1 MHHLYPLAKG
11 DPLCPLGF
19 HPQVR
24 WPTRCK
30 RCFRD
35 YKEHGGKRREEPS
48 ASLKKS
54 DTTSS
59 TPTLSTW
66 NSSNEN
72 TRSWYSSSNLAL
84 EKDSKSNSISSKEFT
99 NPSSWESTPDLSTLN
114 DDTQANI
121 PTVNLKL
128 PKRKAKP
135 IEAGHRTVSDSFSI
149 KQDKTITKD
158 LFNKNDS
165 LATRAKKLQAM
176 KDTSFDKSKRIHIK
190 EIKSITEDT
199 TNSSDHDVQ
208 FLIQV
213 KKAPVKQSSKESSED
228 DDTISLAGTETTDTT
243 LVGDNDNEYKDQI
256 ESLRKELETMQTK
269 CERLEKEKSNI
280 LLRRLISMDSPPSK
294 SSSTELLKLQ
304 QKCNELQTHLDDYKD
319 EKKILSLKVKEL
331 EEELESRPTA
341 QQAQKIA
348 DELRSKLLAAETL
361 CEELMDENED
371 MKKEMRDLEEEM
383 EEMQDN
389 FREDQADE
397 YTSLKKELEQTTKN
411 CRILSFKLRKTE
423 RKAEQLET
431 EKAEVEKKLN
441 VSGGQSTTNYLEK
454 IKNLE
459 KELSTAN
466 EKTEALQKEIQEFK
480 TKSTAKKKAPM
491 LGSIGRLSSD
501 GKVSRESLTRGGSQ
515 EDPVQLLRDLQDS
528 MEREADL
535 REQLKFAEEEMKI
548 TKKSH
553 MYPIE
558 LPTYRKPIPLVLF
571 HKINVGVQTEMQVF
585 NEKCDTSDLKQFIDG
600 LCQTDNINSISKE
613 IQVSKIDIV
622 DNSCQINVDVVHS
635 AAQTDIERKDWS
647 LFKFPPVL
655 KPLQRYQLTTSM
667 LVQPKGFSPMATL
680 LTPMGRKLSPTNN
693 RLSVNSSTE
702 KDEGISDDEDVS
714 EIKLQLELS
723 EQEASVLRKKVE
735 ELEAENERIKK
746 KSKDLQDKLATAKP
760 RKSLFS
766 SDKDSEKVKALE
778 EDLKAAKK
786 NLGEKEKECERLQA
800 ELNSNKKR
808 SMEFQKIKSVDLDQ
822 HTLDLKRQLEVIEQE
837 ASVLRTRVQNYE
849 NENEKLLQENK
860 RLQLTRGSK
869 NLKTDKA
876 IDKYI
881 DQIATLEVQLDE
893 ANMKIKELEDK
904 SSSNDNVENLKLK
917 VIENER
923 DNLANTLTK
932 LKQDSSKA
940 FNDRIVKKPSELTSK
955 SQLKTMVNDLENE
968 ISEILV
974 VLNNSEVAKG
984 KLEKELKELKA
995 TGNNTREKE
1004 STLKSNLDELKQKL
1018 SLMEKEIKSE
1028 KANFTKEKQKNEDL
1042 NKKLQKSKD
1051 SLSTLNEEN
1060 EKNKNEVNKYKSGY
1074 EKIFEEKNTL
1084 SEELSRVKTELGSAN
1099 VVTENYQKIKTDLDS
1114 KVKELSNMKAEL
1126 NNKTKEFESV
1136 AKKLEVLE
1144 KEHKVLKEKQ
1154 TTYEKAKK
1162 SEIRDLENKIEEE
1175 KIKHKQKEDEHIES
1189 SKKLKND
1196 NTKLNSQI
1204 EDLTNNVLCLE
1215 STIKSKN
1222 MLIEKLEESLQ
1233 KEKTEHSTKNKTEA
1247 KQIQELREEVTKYKA
1262 NIAEMEKS
1270 LEAANSNKKN
1280 LEDKLR
1286 KSENESKTDKVK
1298 LEKAI
1303 SDLDIDLQNERKKIE
1318 ILKGNYEKET
1328 KNRELEL
1335 GILRNKIKS
1344 LEANSGMGTKKMAEI
1359 KREYQDQIEK
1369 LETQMSKEKKQY
1381 SELTSKYEILEEEH
1395 VVTKAKLVAEIES
1408 VKNQLSTVK
1417 KEMEVVEG
1425 ELQTVRDTYNTKQDA
1440 WIKEKL
1446 QIQEKLKDYERHSH
1460 NGNDFEKTR
1469 LKSLLE
1475 EAQSELDQL
1484 KKELEIATDQMDYM
1498 RKENDELRKKLDDF
1512 DKVSK
1517 IQRNISAD
1525 SSAMG
1530 KEIKELK
1537 IRLENAD
1544 KSKKSEMAE
1553 FKLRYE
1559 NQIHVIN
1566 EELRSLQS
1574 QVTRF
1579 KRERDTYKHMLEGAQ
1594 KTISDLKANPV
1605 KSTKENQN
1613 PASTYD
1619 EMEEYRNKVATLEQ
1633 QISCMEDE
1641 LSEARLEGSKLK
1653 TELISERSTYEVKL
1667 SELHSRV
1674 NELEEEKILS
1684 SGRTKIAGLRTRMEL
1699 AWQKEREEQQRLLQ
1713 ETATLARDLRQTL
1726 YEVERERDKE
1736 KLEAKRKIDQLKK
1749 TTEEEQEETK
1759 RKLTELQCDLLELRD
1774 AHAKLRTT
1782 NEKLRREKERQE
1794 KEREEMKNI
1803 IQGRRRG
1810 DQEDDR
1816 KVNAVIEQIDSLI
1829 QIVPDLVGSVEE
1841 VTSPYT
1847 PTPPRRTKGLKSRES
1862 SPAIEGRDSKE
1873 SSVVRDDKQQQF
1885 KSTLHRLIQAA
1896 DDLKRFQK
1904 LGEEDRERERI
1915 KRVMGMRRATSTE
1928 HDNTD
1933 ISTRKRNYTKN
1944 GTTSASS
1951 LHRRSLSL
1959 EQTSV
1964 LHEESIWKG
1973 DTDSMS
1979 SMQSLESSDVE
1990 GRYNKRDVSLDSRLS
2005 GGSTQSDATAHDK
2018 KKKKSLMGK
2027 LKKFTKSRSIDDQD
2041 PGTFSSNEG
2050 LSSKPSSNTDVSE
2063 DPRGSK
2069 RDLKD
2074 RLAGIFKRGGSSSRS
2089 NSLERQSKQK
2099 DNTSSTQRPLMRT
2112 GSNTNVS
2119 SISSKEVK
2127 RSK

>member
-35 YKEHGGKRREEPS
+35 YKEHGGKRREEPTTT
-48 ASLKKS
+48 LKKS

-59 TPTLSTW
+59 TPSLSTW
-66 NSSNEN
+66 SSGNEN

-84 EKDSKSNSISSKEFT
+84 ENDSKLNSINSKEFS
-99 NPSSWESTPDLSTLN
+99 NPSSWESTPDLSSLN
-114 DDTQANI
+114 DDTHANI
-121 PTVNLKL
+121 PTISLKL

-135 IEAGHRTVSDSFSI
+135 LEAIRTVSDSFSI
-149 KQDKTITKD
+149 KQDKPAINKD

-165 LATRAKKLQAM
+165 LATRAKKLQAI
-176 KDTSFDKSKRIHIK
+176 KDSSFDKSKRIHIK
-190 EIKSITEDT
+190 DIKTITEDQ
-199 TNSSDHDVQ
+199 TNTSDNDVQ

-213 KKAPVKQSSKESSED
+213 KKAPVKHNSKESLED
-228 DDTISLAGTETTDTT
+228 DDAVSLAGTETTDTT
-243 LVGDNDNEYKDQI
+243 LVGDSSEYKDEI
-256 ESLRKELETMQTK
+256 ESLRKELETTKIK

-280 LLRRLISMDSPPSK
+280 LLRRLISMDSSSSK
-294 SSSTELLKLQ
+294 STSAELLKLQ
-304 QKCNELQTHLDDYKD
+304 QKCNELQNHLDDYKD
-319 EKKILSLKVKEL
+319 EKKILGLKVKEL
-331 EEELESRPTA
+331 EDELESRPTA

-423 RKAEQLET
+423 RKVEQLET
-431 EKAEVEKKLN
+431 EKAEAEKKFN
-441 VSGGQSTTNYLEK
+441 TSGGQNTANYIEK

-459 KELSTAN
+459 KELSSAN

-480 TKSTAKKKAPM
+480 IKSTTKKKAPM
-491 LGSIGRLSSD
+491 LGTIGRLSSD

-535 REQLKFAEEEMKI
+535 REQLKFAEEEAQNLR
-548 TKKSH
+548 KKASR
-553 MYPIE
+553 IE
-558 LPTYRKPIPLVLF
+558 DDNESLVL
-571 HKINVGVQTEMQVF
+571 Q
-585 NEKCDTSDLKQFIDG
+585 LK
-600 LCQTDNINSISKE
+600 K
-613 IQVSKIDIV
+613 
-622 DNSCQINVDVVHS
+622 
-635 AAQTDIERKDWS
+635 
-647 LFKFPPVL
+647 
-655 KPLQRYQLTTSM
+655 
-667 LVQPKGFSPMATL
+667 MATKARS
-680 LTPMGRKLSPTNN
+680 RKLSPTNN

-702 KDEGISDDEDVS
+702 KDEGISDDEDLS

-735 ELEAENERIKK
+735 ELEAENERVKR
-746 KSKDLQDKLATAKP
+746 KSKDLQDKLASAKP
-760 RKSLFS
+760 RKGLFS
-766 SDKDSEKVKALE
+766 TDKETEKVKTLE
-778 EDLKAAKK
+778 DELKTIKK
-786 NLGEKEKECERLQA
+786 NLSEKEKECERLQS
-800 ELNSNKKR
+800 EINVNRKR
-808 SMEFQKIKSVDLDQ
+808 SVELQKIKSVDLDQ

-860 RLQLTRGSK
+860 KLQLTRASK
-869 NLKTDKA
+869 NVKADKSV
-876 IDKYI
+876 DKYI
-881 DQIATLEVQLDE
+881 DQIATLEVELSE
-893 ANMKIKELEDK
+893 ANMKIKELEAK
-904 SSSNDNVENLKLK
+904 SASSDNVENLKLK
-917 VIENER
+917 LIENER
-923 DNLANTLTK
+923 DNLSNTLTK
-932 LKQDSSKA
+932 LKQDSLKA
-940 FNDRIVKKPSELTSK
+940 FGDRTVKKPNELTSK

-968 ISEILV
+968 ISEMLV
-974 VLNNSEVAKG
+974 VLNNSETAKSR
-984 KLEKELKELKA
+984 LAKELSNLKM
-995 TGNNTREKE
+995 GENPNE
-1004 STLKSNLDELKQKL
+1004 STSKNNLDELKRKL
-1018 SLMEKEIKSE
+1018 SSLEKEVKNE
-1028 KANFTKEKQKNEDL
+1028 KASLFKEKQKSEDL
-1042 NKKLQKSKD
+1042 NKKLQKTKD
-1051 SLSTLNEEN
+1051 TLTSVTEEN
-1060 EKNKNEVNKYKSGY
+1060 ERNKSNY
-1074 EKIFEEKNTL
+1074 EKMLSEKNTL
-1084 SEELSRVKTELGSAN
+1084 SAELSKVKTELSSASSIN
-1099 VVTENYQKIKTDLDS
+1099 ENYKKIKADLDS
-1114 KVKELSNMKAEL
+1114 KIKELSNMKNEL
-1126 NNKTKEFESV
+1126 NNKTKE
-1136 AKKLEVLE
+1136 LENLE
-1144 KEHKVLKEKQ
+1144 KEHKNMQEKQ
-1154 TTYEKAKK
+1154 ASLEKSKK
-1162 SEIRDLENKIEEE
+1162 SEIKQLESKIEEE
-1175 KIKHKQKEDEHIES
+1175 RKKN
-1189 SKKLKND
+1189 KLKENEMLELSE
-1196 NTKLNSQI
+1196 KLKMDKNKLSTQI
-1204 EDLTNNVLCLE
+1204 EDLSNNVLCLE

-1247 KQIQELREEVTKYKA
+1247 KQIQELRDEIEKHKT
-1262 NIAEMEKS
+1262 NIGEAEKKLQS
-1270 LEAANSNKKN
+1270 ATSSKKN
-1280 LEDKLR
+1280 LEEKLK
-1286 KSENESKTDKVK
+1286 KSETEWRADKTNM
-1298 LEKAI
+1298 EKTI
-1303 SDLDIDLQNERKKIE
+1303 SDLELSIQNEKKKTDL
-1318 ILKGNYEKET
+1318 LKANYEKET
-1328 KNRELEL
+1328 KNKELEL

-1344 LEANSGMGTKKMAEI
+1344 LEANSGMGTKKMTEI

-1369 LETQMSKEKKQY
+1369 LESQLSKEKKQY
-1381 SELTSKYEILEEEH
+1381 SELTSKYEVLEEEH
-1395 VVTKAKLVAEIES
+1395 VVTKAKLVAEIEA
-1408 VKNQLSTVK
+1408 VNNQLSSVK
-1417 KEMEVVEG
+1417 KEMDVLEG
-1425 ELQTVRDTYNTKQDA
+1425 ELQTVRETYNSKQDA
-1440 WIKEKL
+1440 WLKEKL
-1446 QIQEKLKDYERHSH
+1446 QLQEKSKNSS
-1460 NGNDFEKTR
+1460 NDLEKART
-1469 LKSLLE
+1469 KSLLE
-1475 EAQSELDQL
+1475 EAQSELDQV
-1484 KKELEIATDQMDYM
+1484 KKEIDVANDQMDYM
-1498 RKENDELRKKLDDF
+1498 RRENDELRKKLDDF

-1517 IQRNISAD
+1517 IQRTISAD

-1530 KEIKELK
+1530 REIKELK
-1537 IRLENAD
+1537 IKLENAD

-1566 EELRSLQS
+1566 DELRSLQT
-1574 QVTRF
+1574 QVSRF

-1594 KTISDLKANPV
+1594 KTISDLKANPS
-1605 KSTKENQN
+1605 KISKEHPN
-1613 PASTYD
+1613 AATTLDDLD
-1619 EMEEYRNKVATLEQ
+1619 EFRNKVATLEQ

-1736 KLEAKRKIDQLKK
+1736 KLEGKRKVDQLKK
-1749 TTEEEQEETK
+1749 ITEEEQEETK

-1782 NEKLRREKERQE
+1782 NEKLRREKERHE
-1794 KEREEMKNI
+1794 REREEMKTI
-1803 IQGRRRG
+1803 IQGRRKV

-1816 KVNAVIEQIDSLI
+1816 KLNAVMEQIDNLM
-1829 QIVPDLVGSVEE
+1829 QMMPDLIGNGGE
-1841 VTSPYT
+1841 VASPYT
-1847 PTPPRRTKGLKSRES
+1847 PTPPRRVKGPKSRES
-1862 SPAIEGRDSKE
+1862 SPGFEGRNSKE

-1885 KSTLHRLIQAA
+1885 KSTLHRLVEAA
-1896 DDLKRFQK
+1896 DELKRFQK

-1933 ISTRKRNYTKN
+1933 INARKRNYSKN
-1944 GTTSASS
+1944 GSSSSTTS

-1964 LHEESIWKG
+1964 IQEQNIWK
-1973 DTDSMS
+1973 DA
-1979 SMQSLESSDVE
+1979 E

-2005 GGSTQSDATAHDK
+2005 GGSTQSDATAQEK
-2018 KKKKSLMGK
+2018 KKKKGLMGK
-2027 LKKFTKSRSIDDQD
+2027 LKKLTKSRSIDDQD
-2041 PGTFSSNEG
+2041 PGTFSSTEG
-2050 LSSKPSSNTDVSE
+2050 LSSKPSSNTDLHE

-2074 RLAGIFKRGGSSSRS
+2074 RLTGIFKKSGSSSRS
-2089 NSLERQSKQK
+2089 NSLERQAKQK
-2099 DNTSSTQRPLMRT
+2099 DNTSSTQRPLMRA
-2112 GSNTNVS
+2112 GSNTN
-2119 SISSKEVK
+2119 ISPANSKTETK
-2127 RSK
+2127 RTK

>member
-35 YKEHGGKRREEPS
+35 YKEHGGKRREEPTTT
-48 ASLKKS
+48 LKKS

-59 TPTLSTW
+59 TPSLSTW
-66 NSSNEN
+66 SSGNEN

-84 EKDSKSNSISSKEFT
+84 ENDSKLNSINSKEFS
-99 NPSSWESTPDLSTLN
+99 NPSSWESTPDLSSLN
-114 DDTQANI
+114 DDTHANI
-121 PTVNLKL
+121 PTISLKL

-135 IEAGHRTVSDSFSI
+135 LEAIRTVSDSFSI
-149 KQDKTITKD
+149 KQDKPAINKD

-165 LATRAKKLQAM
+165 LATRAKKLQAI
-176 KDTSFDKSKRIHIK
+176 KDSSFDKSKRIHIK
-190 EIKSITEDT
+190 DIKTITEDQ
-199 TNSSDHDVQ
+199 TNTSDND
-208 FLIQV
+208 V
-213 KKAPVKQSSKESSED
+213 KKAPVKHNSKESLED
-228 DDTISLAGTETTDTT
+228 DDAVSLAGTETTDTT
-243 LVGDNDNEYKDQI
+243 LVGDSSEYKDEI
-256 ESLRKELETMQTK
+256 ESLRKELETTKIK

-280 LLRRLISMDSPPSK
+280 LLRRLISMDSSSSK
-294 SSSTELLKLQ
+294 STSAELLKLQ
-304 QKCNELQTHLDDYKD
+304 QKCNELQNHLDDYKD
-319 EKKILSLKVKEL
+319 EKKILGLKVKEL
-331 EEELESRPTA
+331 EDELESRPTA

-423 RKAEQLET
+423 RKVEQLET
-431 EKAEVEKKLN
+431 EKAEAEKKFN
-441 VSGGQSTTNYLEK
+441 TSGGQNTANYIEK

-459 KELSTAN
+459 KELSSAN

-480 TKSTAKKKAPM
+480 IKSTTKKKAPM
-491 LGSIGRLSSD
+491 LGTIGRLSSD

-535 REQLKFAEEEMKI
+535 REQLKFAEEETMV
-548 TKKSH
+548 TNRRH
-553 MYPIE
+553 VYPVE

-571 HKINVGVQTEMQVF
+571 HTINVGVQTDEV
-585 NEKCDTSDLKQFIDG
+585 S
-600 LCQTDNINSISKE
+600 SKNV
-613 IQVSKIDIV
+613 QVSRISFV
-622 DNSCQINVDVVHS
+622 DNFCQISVDVVDS
-635 AAQTDIERKDWS
+635 SVQTSEWS
-647 LFKFPPVL
+647 PDVVIVPTL

-667 LVQPKGFSPMATL
+667 FVQPKGFSPMATL

-702 KDEGISDDEDVS
+702 KDEGISDDEDLS

-735 ELEAENERIKK
+735 ELEAENERVKR
-746 KSKDLQDKLATAKP
+746 KSKDLQDKLASAKP
-760 RKSLFS
+760 RKGLFS
-766 SDKDSEKVKALE
+766 TDKETEKVKTLE
-778 EDLKAAKK
+778 DELKTIKK
-786 NLGEKEKECERLQA
+786 NLSEKEKECERLQS
-800 ELNSNKKR
+800 EINVNRKR
-808 SMEFQKIKSVDLDQ
+808 SVELQKIKSVDLDQ

-860 RLQLTRGSK
+860 KLQLTRASK
-869 NLKTDKA
+869 NVKADKSV
-876 IDKYI
+876 DKYI
-881 DQIATLEVQLDE
+881 DQIATLEVELSE
-893 ANMKIKELEDK
+893 ANMKIKELEAK
-904 SSSNDNVENLKLK
+904 SASSDNVENLKLK
-917 VIENER
+917 LIENER
-923 DNLANTLTK
+923 DNLSNTLTK
-932 LKQDSSKA
+932 LKQDSLKA
-940 FNDRIVKKPSELTSK
+940 FGDRTVKKPNELTSK

-968 ISEILV
+968 ISEMLV
-974 VLNNSEVAKG
+974 VLNNSETAKSR
-984 KLEKELKELKA
+984 LAKELSNLKM
-995 TGNNTREKE
+995 GENPNE
-1004 STLKSNLDELKQKL
+1004 STSKNNLDELKRKL
-1018 SLMEKEIKSE
+1018 SSLEKEVKNE
-1028 KANFTKEKQKNEDL
+1028 KASLFKEKQKSEDL
-1042 NKKLQKSKD
+1042 NKKLQKTKD
-1051 SLSTLNEEN
+1051 TLTSVTEEN
-1060 EKNKNEVNKYKSGY
+1060 ERNKSNY
-1074 EKIFEEKNTL
+1074 EKMLSEKNTL
-1084 SEELSRVKTELGSAN
+1084 SAELSKVKTELSSASSIN
-1099 VVTENYQKIKTDLDS
+1099 ENYKKIKADLDS
-1114 KVKELSNMKAEL
+1114 KIKELSNMKNEL
-1126 NNKTKEFESV
+1126 NNKTKE
-1136 AKKLEVLE
+1136 LENLE
-1144 KEHKVLKEKQ
+1144 KEHKNMQEKQ
-1154 TTYEKAKK
+1154 ASLEKSKK
-1162 SEIRDLENKIEEE
+1162 SEIKQLESKIEEE
-1175 KIKHKQKEDEHIES
+1175 RKKN
-1189 SKKLKND
+1189 KLKENEMLELSE
-1196 NTKLNSQI
+1196 KLKMDKNKLSTQI
-1204 EDLTNNVLCLE
+1204 EDLSNNVLCLE

-1247 KQIQELREEVTKYKA
+1247 KQIQELRDEIEKHKT
-1262 NIAEMEKS
+1262 NIGEAEKKLQS
-1270 LEAANSNKKN
+1270 ATSSKKN
-1280 LEDKLR
+1280 LEEKLK
-1286 KSENESKTDKVK
+1286 KSETEWRADKTNM
-1298 LEKAI
+1298 EKTI
-1303 SDLDIDLQNERKKIE
+1303 SDLELSIQNEKKKTDL
-1318 ILKGNYEKET
+1318 LKANYEKET
-1328 KNRELEL
+1328 KNKELEL

-1344 LEANSGMGTKKMAEI
+1344 LEANSGMGTKKMTEI

-1369 LETQMSKEKKQY
+1369 LESQLSKEKKQY
-1381 SELTSKYEILEEEH
+1381 SELTSKYEVLEEEH
-1395 VVTKAKLVAEIES
+1395 VVTKAKLVAEIEA
-1408 VKNQLSTVK
+1408 VNNQLSSVK
-1417 KEMEVVEG
+1417 KEMDVLEG
-1425 ELQTVRDTYNTKQDA
+1425 ELQTVRETYNSKQDA
-1440 WIKEKL
+1440 WLKEKL
-1446 QIQEKLKDYERHSH
+1446 QLQEKSKNSS
-1460 NGNDFEKTR
+1460 NDLEKART
-1469 LKSLLE
+1469 KSLLE
-1475 EAQSELDQL
+1475 EAQSELDQV
-1484 KKELEIATDQMDYM
+1484 KKEIDVANDQMDYM
-1498 RKENDELRKKLDDF
+1498 RRENDELRKKLDDF

-1517 IQRNISAD
+1517 IQRTISAD

-1530 KEIKELK
+1530 REIKELK
-1537 IRLENAD
+1537 IKLENAD

-1566 EELRSLQS
+1566 DELRSLQT
-1574 QVTRF
+1574 QVSRF

-1594 KTISDLKANPV
+1594 KTISDLKANPS
-1605 KSTKENQN
+1605 KISKEHPN
-1613 PASTYD
+1613 AATTLDDLD
-1619 EMEEYRNKVATLEQ
+1619 EFRNKVATLEQ

-1736 KLEAKRKIDQLKK
+1736 KLEGKRKVDQLKK
-1749 TTEEEQEETK
+1749 ITEEEQEETK

-1782 NEKLRREKERQE
+1782 NEKLRREKERHE
-1794 KEREEMKNI
+1794 REREEMKTI
-1803 IQGRRRG
+1803 IQGRRKV

-1816 KVNAVIEQIDSLI
+1816 KLNAVMEQIDNLM
-1829 QIVPDLVGSVEE
+1829 QMMPDLIGNGGE
-1841 VTSPYT
+1841 VASPYT
-1847 PTPPRRTKGLKSRES
+1847 PTPPRRVKGPKSRES
-1862 SPAIEGRDSKE
+1862 SPGFEGRNSKE

-1885 KSTLHRLIQAA
+1885 KSTLHRLVEAA
-1896 DDLKRFQK
+1896 DELKRFQK

-1933 ISTRKRNYTKN
+1933 INARKRNYSKN
-1944 GTTSASS
+1944 GSSSSTTS

-1964 LHEESIWKG
+1964 IQEQNIWK
-1973 DTDSMS
+1973 DA
-1979 SMQSLESSDVE
+1979 E

-2005 GGSTQSDATAHDK
+2005 GGSTQSDATAQEK
-2018 KKKKSLMGK
+2018 KKKKGLMGK
-2027 LKKFTKSRSIDDQD
+2027 LKKLTKSRSIDDQD
-2041 PGTFSSNEG
+2041 PGTFSSTEG
-2050 LSSKPSSNTDVSE
+2050 LSSKPSSNTDLHE

-2074 RLAGIFKRGGSSSRS
+2074 RLTGIFKKSGSSSRS
-2089 NSLERQSKQK
+2089 NSLERQAKQK
-2099 DNTSSTQRPLMRT
+2099 DNTSSTQRPLMRA
-2112 GSNTNVS
+2112 GSNTN
-2119 SISSKEVK
+2119 ISPANSKTETK
-2127 RSK
+2127 RTK